1 MSDNSKLD
9 GLQIARAAAALG
21 IAYFHSWHVTMPFPA
36 GTAHPI
42 PILMEWGWIAVD
54 FFFSISGFVICL
66 VVTSPNFRPVSF
78 LLRRAF
84 RLYPLWIA
92 TSFIYLQLLDY
103 MGRSERQTNAFFN
116 WSLTLLPT
124 NGMPF
129 YDIGWSLQ
137 HEMLF
142 YVLAAVVTPWFGI
155 YGVAAVLALGVAADH
170 ATELPWYLDQYFFYY
185 GNFLAGIA
193 AFLVH
198 RSGLRPGFILPVVIG
213 VLAFRWAPTRSLFPV
228 ALFCWLVGF
237 VNLNVSWRIGRLGAL
252 LGDASYSIYLLHPLV
267 FYWDL
272 HQTAAAPAAAL
283 DAGAAALRRAA
294 DCLHPGNL
302 ELEVVRASHDPDRQP
317 PRQIFSKPALEQCA
331 GRPKVGL
338 SPEFAAMPE
347 LALRPNGGQN
357 ATSATEKRLTGQV
370 AYRGEAVYECA
381 PVGPR
386 GGVVTQ
392 RSAKPFTPVQF
403 WSWPPFPDFGD
414 LNHCCR
420 PSSPTIDGDLLLS
433 RRGRCA
439 RRPFCFRCCPPC

>member
-1 MSDNSKLD
+1 MFVPAMLTQARMSDNSKLD
-9 GLQIARAAAALG
+9 GLQVARAVAALG

-36 GTAHPI
+36 DTAYPI
-42 PILMEWGWIAVD
+42 PILMEYGWAAVD
-54 FFFSISGFVICL
+54 FFFAISGFVICM

-92 TSFIYLQLLDY
+92 ASFVYLSLTDY
-103 MGRSERQTNAFFN
+103 IGRSERQTDAFFN

-170 ATELPWYLDQYFFYY
+170 ATELPWYLHQYFFYY

-198 RSGLRPGFILPVVIG
+198 RSGLRLGFILPL
-213 VLAFRWAPTRSLFPV
+213 VLGFVAFHWAPTRSLFPI

-237 VNLNVSWRIGRLGAL
+237 VNLNIIWRIGRLGAL

-267 FYWDL
+267 FYWIYIQL
-272 HQTAAAPAAAL
+272 QPPLPPVWMQEPLRYGAMIAVC
-283 DAGAAALRRAA
+283 GAAITSWMLFERPMIYLGGR
-294 DCLHPGNL
+294 
-302 ELEVVRASHDPDRQP
+302 VDRYF
-317 PRQIFSKPALEQCA
+317 R
-331 GRPKVGL
+331 
-338 SPEFAAMPE
+338 
-347 LALRPNGGQN
+347 
-357 ATSATEKRLTGQV
+357 
-370 AYRGEAVYECA
+370 
-381 PVGPR
+381 
-386 GGVVTQ
+386 
-392 RSAKPFTPVQF
+392 
-403 WSWPPFPDFGD
+403 
-414 LNHCCR
+414 
-420 PSSPTIDGDLLLS
+420 S
-433 RRGRCA
+433 RRSTTVLADQTSG
-439 RRPFCFRCCPPC
+439 